1 MARLGLQN
9 RCSTTELTRHSGT
22 LCTSE
27 NKLLPMPP
35 RRNVLNPFRTRQVF
49 APRLRRLKRPR
60 LQRLKRPRAN
70 HEMAIYR
77 HLKAANHGQV
87 RVGTLELRRCLC
99 SSQAPPRRSF
109 PRNYLGG
116 RAADFLSRAS
126 FCASAICAGVMRRA
140 IRSRKAAAPSLPWA
154 ADKSNHI

>member
-1 MARLGLQN
+1 MENERMARLGLQN

-60 LQRLKRPRAN
+60 AN

-77 HLKAANHGQV
+77 HLKATNHGQV

-99 SSQAPPRRSF
+99 SSQSLPRRSF